1 MDHMKRLKRR
11 RKLKKLLVYGD
22 KIQQTVESIETT
34 TVILNLSYF
43 FFSGQFAENETN
55 EINFREIP

>member
-1 MDHMKRLKRR
+1 MDHLKRLKRR
-11 RKLKKLLVYGD
+11 RKLKTYWYMEIK
-22 KIQQTVESIETT
+22 KTQTVESIETT
-34 TVILNLSYF
+34 TVILNLSY

>member
-1 MDHMKRLKRR
+1 MEI
-11 RKLKKLLVYGD
+11 KKN
-22 KIQQTVESIETT
+22 QTVESIETT

>member
-1 MDHMKRLKRR
+1 MDHLKRLKR
-11 RKLKKLLVYGD
+11 KKEAKNLLVYGD
-22 KIQQTVESIETT
+22 KKQQTVESIETT

-43 FFSGQFAENETN
+43 FSGQFAENETN

>member
-43 FFSGQFAENETN
+43 FFQDSLQKM
-55 EINFREIP
+55 RQMK

>member
-1 MDHMKRLKRR
+1 MEI
-11 RKLKKLLVYGD
+11 KKN
-22 KIQQTVESIETT
+22 QTVESIETT
-34 TVILNLSYF
+34 TVILNLSY

>member
-1 MDHMKRLKRR
+1 MDHLKRLKR
-11 RKLKKLLVYGD
+11 KKEAKNLLVYGD
-22 KIQQTVESIETT
+22 KRQQTVESIETT

-43 FFSGQFAENETN
+43 FSGQFAENETN